1 MKMALVVLLALMLA
15 GCAAR
20 GPVESSEER
29 DEAPTLFRGC
39 TERGC
44 R

>member
-1 MKMALVVLLALMLA
+1 MALVVVLALMLS
-15 GCAAR
+15 GCAVR
-20 GPVESSEER
+20 GPVEPSEER

-39 TERGC
+39 TEHGC